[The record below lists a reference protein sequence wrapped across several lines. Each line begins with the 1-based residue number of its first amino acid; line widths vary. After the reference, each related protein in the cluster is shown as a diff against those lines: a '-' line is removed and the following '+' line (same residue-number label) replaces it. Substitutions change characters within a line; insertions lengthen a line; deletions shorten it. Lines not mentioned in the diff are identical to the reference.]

1 MKAVVVYESLYGNTG
16 AVAEAVAE
24 GLGERAEVT
33 LLPVAEADAA
43 ALAEADIVVV
53 GGPTH
58 VHGMASKRSRE
69 GAVADAEKHG
79 LAPPDVSGPGLAEW
93 FAAVAD
99 GGGRPAASFD
109 TRIGKPKFL
118 TGSAAKG
125 IAHRLEQHGYRV
137 VGSES
142 FTVAGTAGPLQA
154 GEAERASAWARGL
167 IAG

>member
-1 MKAVVVYESLYGNTG
+1 MGVDHPHPAPIGRDLDGTTL
-16 AVAEAVAE
+16 E
-24 GLGERAEVT
+24 G
-33 LLPVAEADAA
+33 
-43 ALAEADIVVV
+43 
-53 GGPTH
+53 
-58 VHGMASKRSRE
+58 
-69 GAVADAEKHG
+69 
-79 LAPPDVSGPGLAEW
+79 
-93 FAAVAD
+93 AVAD

-154 GEAERASAWARGL
+154 GEAERACAWARGL
-167 IAG
+167 VAG